1 MQIYNGTG
9 YDLLDPSIDPETVD
23 KLKTL
28 EELSKVKPMEMPN
41 GELKLDNL
49 HPHLARNQ

>member
-9 YDLLDPSIDPETVD
+9 YDLLDPSIDMDSVD

-28 EELSKVKPMEMPN
+28 EEL
-41 GELKLDNL
+41 
-49 HPHLARNQ
+49 